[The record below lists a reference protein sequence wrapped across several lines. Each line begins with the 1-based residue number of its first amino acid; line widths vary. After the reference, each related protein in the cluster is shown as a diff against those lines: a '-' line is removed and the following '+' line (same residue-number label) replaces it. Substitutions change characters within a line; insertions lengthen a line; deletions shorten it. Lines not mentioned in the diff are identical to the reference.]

1 MANTMTTGDFTKA
14 KSSSTSR
21 IKQHS
26 LIFLG
31 IVVVLAAVVA
41 IGNYIMR
48 PLSYSRSALKGV
60 ATDFINGK
68 NYAILDPNI
77 DWRNLRREVILQ
89 MKEAP
94 DFIVYGGSRWQEAS
108 SNLTPSHSFYAAFIH
123 NDYYE
128 DLVAI
133 AEILRDA
140 DRLPK
145 TLILSIRF
153 ATFQPREL
161 RAVTLWKDLM
171 DGYQKAADRLGLV
184 QRSKLGSIHYEKWLG
199 LFSINALFDDI
210 ALHWNAEELAGP
222 VDTLLDPNRDIIA
235 ADGSLHFSQKHL
247 DGYTV
252 EFARNDG
259 IAAAERE
266 KNRRLLIEPEAVES
280 FEKMI
285 KSLQADGVRIVFLQT
300 PFHPAYYKNI
310 QGSPRFDDLQAVKAQ
325 VIELG
330 KKLNVPVGGSYD
342 AEELG
347 CGEDEF
353 RDYHH
358 STESCLVKVFA
369 TVHDLLKT
377 GS

>member
-1 MANTMTTGDFTKA
+1 LVDFMTTGDITNA
-14 KSSSTSR
+14 GSSSTSR
-21 IKQHS
+21 VRQYS
-26 LIFLG
+26 QIFFG
-31 IVVVLAAVVA
+31 IVVLLAAVVA
-41 IGNYIMR
+41 IGNYAMR
-48 PLSYSRSALKGV
+48 PLSYSRSALKEV
-60 ATDFINGK
+60 ATDFVSGR

-89 MKEAP
+89 MKVAP

-108 SNLTPSHSFYAAFIH
+108 SNLTPGHSFYSAFIH

-145 TLILSIRF
+145 TLVLSIRF

-161 RAVTLWKDLM
+161 RSVTLWKDLM

-184 QRSKLGSIHYEKWLG
+184 QRSKISSIHYEKWLG
-199 LFSINALFDDI
+199 LFSINALFDNI
-210 ALHWNAEELAGP
+210 KLHWNAEERAGP
-222 VDTLLDPNRDIIA
+222 VNTLLDPNRDIIA

-252 EFARNDG
+252 EFAKKDAVMN
-259 IAAAERE
+259 AERE

-280 FEKMI
+280 FEKVI

-300 PFHPAYYKNI
+300 PFHPLYYKNI
-310 QGSPRFDDLQAVKAQ
+310 QGFPRFADLQAVKAQ
-325 VIELG
+325 AIELG
-330 KKLNVPVGGSYD
+330 KKLNVPVGGSFD
-342 AEELG
+342 PEELG
-347 CGEDEF
+347 CGENEF

-369 TVHDLLKT
+369 TVQDLLKT
-377 GS
+377 DN